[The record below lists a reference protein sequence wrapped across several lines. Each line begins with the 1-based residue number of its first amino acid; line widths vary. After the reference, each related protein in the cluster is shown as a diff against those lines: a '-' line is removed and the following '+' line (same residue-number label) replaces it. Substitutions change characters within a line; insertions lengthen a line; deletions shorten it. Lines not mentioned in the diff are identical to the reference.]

1 MKLSALHQSYLNR
14 RNNSFRSPASLE
26 SSVDGSGKSLVAVFW
41 LVLHCLC
48 CLISLVLGFRFSRLV
63 FFFLFSTSS
72 TNLYSAPFR
81 PDLPL
86 KHLDVRTIDRNL
98 DPSPVIGGNATVA
111 AAAAATKS
119 SRVVVGRHGI
129 RIRPWPHPNPVEVMK
144 AHQIIERVQK
154 EQKTIFGMKS
164 SKTVIAVTPT
174 YVRTFQALHLTG
186 VMHSLMLVPYDLV
199 WIVVEAGGATNETS
213 SIIAKSGLRTIHV
226 GFNQRMPNTWED
238 RSKLE
243 VLMRLEALRVVRE
256 EKLEGV
262 VMFADDSNMHSMELF
277 DEIQNVKWFGSV
289 SVGILAHSGN
299 AEEMVMSMDRRE
311 EKEDEE
317 ERSSLPVQGPA
328 CNATDKLIGWHIFNT
343 LPYAG
348 KSAVYI
354 DDVAAVLPQKL
365 EWSGFVLN
373 ARLLWEEAENKPEWV
388 KDFGRLLN
396 ENHQGVESPL
406 SLLNDAS
413 MVEPLGSCGRQV
425 LLWWLRVEARA
436 DSKFPPGWIIDPPL
450 EITVEARRTPW
461 PDVPPEPPTKKKDQ
475 MQLSQGKTA
484 VVIPKQQQQQQ
495 SGKIRKPKRRSK
507 RNKHEPKPTD
517 TTTQVSFSSSSK
529 HQERN

>member
-1 MKLSALHQSYLNR
+1 M
-14 RNNSFRSPASLE
+14 
-26 SSVDGSGKSLVAVFW
+26 
-41 LVLHCLC
+41 
-48 CLISLVLGFRFSRLV
+48 
-63 FFFLFSTSS
+63 
-72 TNLYSAPFR
+72 
-81 PDLPL
+81 
-86 KHLDVRTIDRNL
+86 
-98 DPSPVIGGNATVA
+98 
-111 AAAAATKS
+111 
-119 SRVVVGRHGI
+119 
-129 RIRPWPHPNPVEVMK
+129 
-144 AHQIIERVQK
+144 
-154 EQKTIFGMKS
+154 
-164 SKTVIAVTPT
+164 
-174 YVRTFQALHLTG
+174 
-186 VMHSLMLVPYDLV
+186 
-199 WIVVEAGGATNETS
+199 
-213 SIIAKSGLRTIHV
+213 
-226 GFNQRMPNTWED
+226 
-238 RSKLE
+238 
-243 VLMRLEALRVVRE
+243 RE

-262 VMFADDSNMHSMELF
+262 VVFADDSNMHSMELF

-311 EKEDEE
+311 DKVDEE

-388 KDFGRLLN
+388 KDFGGLLN

-436 DSKFPPGWIIDPPL
+436 DSKFPPGYDAFLLTDWICL
-450 EITVEARRTPW
+450 
-461 PDVPPEPPTKKKDQ
+461 
-475 MQLSQGKTA
+475 M
-484 VVIPKQQQQQQ
+484 
-495 SGKIRKPKRRSK
+495 RRSFGIMLY
-507 RNKHEPKPTD
+507 EW
-517 TTTQVSFSSSSK
+517 F
-529 HQERN
+529 